1 MEVEEDAG
9 LLNENPFEVAAD
21 GAGLASCDFAGRADP
36 NPNLGFSS
44 AVFAFGL
51 SSFSAVLNKLLGA
64 VVLIGVDKLSVSI
77 AGAVVGLELKPN
89 PALGPTETDDFL
101 ISFNSGAWAGFL
113 VSSEI
118 GILGFLSSGLT
129 AILPNVSKVEGT
141 DIGENLDCLDFV
153 SLNFTLS
160 IIDLVSIFT

>member
-44 AVFAFGL
+44 AVFAFGF
-51 SSFSAVLNKLLGA
+51 SSFPDAFNKLLGA
-64 VVLIGVDKLSVSI
+64 VVLIGVDKLSAS
-77 AGAVVGLELKPN
+77 AVGTAGLELKPN

-101 ISFNSGAWAGFL
+101 ISFNSGA
-113 VSSEI
+113 
-118 GILGFLSSGLT
+118 
-129 AILPNVSKVEGT
+129 
-141 DIGENLDCLDFV
+141 
-153 SLNFTLS
+153 
-160 IIDLVSIFT
+160 